1 MAAPDPEFVVRDPV
15 RHPRA
20 SQTEQMAMPNERRT
34 SLLQLGRPSGTAARS
49 GRPDTAVKEI
59 AAEDVRDRHTTTAVV
74 DDISPDG
81 VARIVLSGEERPRDA
96 ASVLRFPSAAAAS
109 DALLGRTV
117 LVLANPSARPVILGV
132 VNERLWETREGKDDS
147 EVQVELPAGEARS
160 VHVDK
165 RRLNLEAADEIRLT
179 CGKSSLVLRRDGT
192 VVVRGVNV
200 VSRASQSNKIRGGT
214 ISLN

>member
-1 MAAPDPEFVVRDPV
+1 
-15 RHPRA
+15 
-20 SQTEQMAMPNERRT
+20 MPQERKT
-34 SLLQLGRPSGTAARS
+34 SLMPR
-49 GRPDTAVKEI
+49 I
-59 AAEDVRDRHTTTAVV
+59 AADVRRDRRVTTAVV

-81 VARIVLSGEERPRDA
+81 VARVVLSGEESPRDA
-96 ASVLRFPSAAAAS
+96 ASLLRFPSAAAAS
-109 DALLGRTV
+109 EALLGRTV

-132 VNERLWETREGKDDS
+132 VSERLWDTREPEGDS
-147 EVQVELPAGEARS
+147 EVQVKLPAGEARS
-160 VHVDK
+160 VQVDR

>member
-1 MAAPDPEFVVRDPV
+1 
-15 RHPRA
+15 
-20 SQTEQMAMPNERRT
+20 MPHERRT
-34 SLLQLGRPSGTAARS
+34 SLLQLGRRS
-49 GRPDTAVKEI
+49 
-59 AAEDVRDRHTTTAVV
+59 AEASSADRAMTTAVV

-109 DALLGRTV
+109 EALLGRTV
-117 LVLANPSARPVILGV
+117 LVLADPSAQPVIVGV
-132 VNERLWETREGKDDS
+132 VTQRLWETREPEDDS
-147 EVQVELPAGEARS
+147 EVQVKLPAGVAPA
-160 VHVDK
+160 VHADR
-165 RRLNLEAADEIRLT
+165 RRLDLEAADEIRLT